1 MKHSDLHKTSAE
13 LLSDSCFE
21 LLASLK
27 NRVAA
32 VEAKLE
38 GLRALAKLLSLGSP
52 AERANHCTQRKLQG
66 ELFGLAYAQGGLE
79 AHCQMKTEL
88 AAIASRYEALA

>member
-1 MKHSDLHKTSAE
+1 MKHSDIDKSSAE

-21 LLASLK
+21 LLASLR
-27 NRVAA
+27 NRVAL
-32 VEAKLE
+32 VEARLDA
-38 GLRALAKLLSLGSP
+38 LRQEAKSLSFGSP
-52 AERANHCTQRKLQG
+52 GERANYCTQRELQG
-66 ELFGLAYAQGGLE
+66 ELFGLAFAQGGLE